1 MIMIRVVPSHHST
14 PTHAFCLLPCEFSA
28 VSAMENLGFFAL
40 TALFGLLV
48 LVLVGLIVT
57 RSTSDH
63 DKDNAKKQLKH
74 RPRSFSYTSKAMV
87 AGSFPPSALM
97 PETIINAV
105 VWFDGGCPE
114 TIHLAEEVV
123 TPMLSYTR
131 LNSIPDAAMSRSRPS
146 SQHYNAMDLIR
157 VIQADV
163 KEGED
168 AESSIY
174 REIYNHLQDPLTVNR
189 GDLPWWEILV
199 VRNRDDANHGGRS
212 AVVFRIHHGLAD
224 GISLV
229 NVFGGFVKYQ
239 DGSPLTSLLENFTS
253 TPGTSKRAPPTNRRA
268 AVSPRNGVGTWLREL
283 LNVLMLGMTRYDD
296 DTAFSK
302 HNHGGMTYSGNRR
315 AVIFPSVP
323 LDFVKA
329 IKNAASVTINDVL
342 MTAVSYAITEYC
354 DRQNC
359 PAVKEQREGNRTIQ
373 CRALLP
379 VAFPRSKEQM
389 TDADTALSNRWCFFS
404 TDLGLHKLDIL
415 DRLHFIHKANLDI
428 KGTPRVFLQLSI
440 QNKILPF
447 LPAVVGQKT
456 LFDIM
461 SRHSLVFSNVPGPD
475 RPVVIAG
482 KVVTGVQMLYANLI
496 PQIGFLSYA
505 GRVFGNIMLDPDA
518 IPESSSLRVFYARAL
533 VALSS
538 RLNVP
543 TPQDLSKMAS
553 DDRL

>member
-1 MIMIRVVPSHHST
+1 
-14 PTHAFCLLPCEFSA
+14 
-28 VSAMENLGFFAL
+28 
-40 TALFGLLV
+40 
-48 LVLVGLIVT
+48 
-57 RSTSDH
+57 
-63 DKDNAKKQLKH
+63 
-74 RPRSFSYTSKAMV
+74 
-87 AGSFPPSALM
+87 
-97 PETIINAV
+97 
-105 VWFDGGCPE
+105 
-114 TIHLAEEVV
+114 
-123 TPMLSYTR
+123 
-131 LNSIPDAAMSRSRPS
+131 
-146 SQHYNAMDLIR
+146 
-157 VIQADV
+157 
-163 KEGED
+163 
-168 AESSIY
+168 
-174 REIYNHLQDPLTVNR
+174 
-189 GDLPWWEILV
+189 
-199 VRNRDDANHGGRS
+199 
-212 AVVFRIHHGLAD
+212 
-224 GISLV
+224 
-229 NVFGGFVKYQ
+229 
-239 DGSPLTSLLENFTS
+239 
-253 TPGTSKRAPPTNRRA
+253 
-268 AVSPRNGVGTWLREL
+268 
-283 LNVLMLGMTRYDD
+283 
-296 DTAFSK
+296 
-302 HNHGGMTYSGNRR
+302 
-315 AVIFPSVP
+315 
-323 LDFVKA
+323 
-329 IKNAASVTINDVL
+329 
-342 MTAVSYAITEYC
+342 
-354 DRQNC
+354 
-359 PAVKEQREGNRTIQ
+359 
-373 CRALLP
+373 
-379 VAFPRSKEQM
+379 M